1 MINFIIVIVDIL
13 NLDKVVFIYDIN
25 YVEVMFL
32 DFLFEFYFMC

>member
-25 YVEVMFL
+25 YVEIMFL
-32 DFLFEFYFMC
+32 DFLCEFYCMC